1 MRNFNL
7 RELQECELE
16 ILKEFVRICKKH
28 NLTYYLAW
36 GTLLGAVRHQGF
48 IPWDDDID
56 VCMPYDD
63 YCKFKEVSKT
73 ELSQEYY
80 YQDWEK
86 EKEFFLPWAKL
97 RKNET
102 TCMTRSESNLK
113 IHWGVGIDIF
123 PLIKMDEEKCSISKK
138 MAKYILFFIVQRAY
152 VSTKRVSLTKKIK
165 NLIYV
170 LIPKNWDAAIVNYC
184 MQIMNKVK
192 KDERY
197 YWDWD
202 MDMSHDECC
211 FPKEIFGV
219 GKEYL
224 FEDVM
229 LNCPKDSRAYLKR
242 VYGDDYMVVPEVKD
256 RVDHG
261 DIIVDLEKDYSYYQ
275 NMKEL

>member
-152 VSTKRVSLTKKIK
+152 VSTKSVSLTKKIK
-165 NLIYV
+165 NLIYA

-229 LNCPKDSRAYLKR
+229 LNCPKDSHAYLKR

>member
-1 MRNFNL
+1 
-7 RELQECELE
+7 
-16 ILKEFVRICKKH
+16 
-28 NLTYYLAW
+28 
-36 GTLLGAVRHQGF
+36 
-48 IPWDDDID
+48 
-56 VCMPYDD
+56 
-63 YCKFKEVSKT
+63 
-73 ELSQEYY
+73 
-80 YQDWEK
+80 
-86 EKEFFLPWAKL
+86 
-97 RKNET
+97 
-102 TCMTRSESNLK
+102 
-113 IHWGVGIDIF
+113 
-123 PLIKMDEEKCSISKK
+123 
-138 MAKYILFFIVQRAY
+138 MAKSVLFFIVQRAY

-165 NLIYV
+165 NLIYA

-229 LNCPKDSRAYLKR
+229 LNCPKDSHAYLKR

>member
-138 MAKYILFFIVQRAY
+138 MAKYILFFIVQRVY
-152 VSTKRVSLTKKIK
+152 VSTKSVSLTKKIK
-165 NLIYV
+165 NLIYA

-229 LNCPKDSRAYLKR
+229 LNCPKDSHAYLKR